1 MPDEHESMGQ
11 HPMPAPA
18 PVAAPSTS
26 GMFMKREMNGA
37 SFLSLEHVAHMVLV
51 VVVSALVVSGL
62 TLGLSL
68 WTGIPMTTGTYSL
81 LLSES
86 SMQTVAAMGAV
97 GVVAGLLVLAPLL
110 MVLDRRTRA
119 EWMKRH
125 GYSGRVAYK
134 VPVYTALGVLVA
146 AKLMADVVMVGV
158 VLTSLIEIGVP
169 NAGIG
174 SMYLT
179 QFVPAAIA
187 ALVFGLAA
195 WYVFKLAKGRD
206 MGRQFSMLMVFVSGV
221 LSLALLITAV
231 SVVHSTKTD
240 TLPGGGY
247 PYTMPNNSSSGR
259 SLEDLFNY

>member
-1 MPDEHESMGQ
+1 MPDEHESMAQ

-18 PVAAPSTS
+18 PVVAPSAS
-26 GMFMKREMNGA
+26 GMFLKREMNGA

-51 VVVSALVVSGL
+51 VVVAALVAGGL

-68 WTGIPMTTGTYSL
+68 WTGAPMAGGSYSL

-86 SMQTVAAMGAV
+86 AMQSAAAMGAV
-97 GVVAGLLVLAPLL
+97 GIVAALLVLAPLL

-146 AKLMADVVMVGV
+146 AKLMAVIAMVGV
-158 VLTSLIEIGVP
+158 VLTSLVSIGVP

-179 QFVPAAIA
+179 QFVPAAITA
-187 ALVFGLAA
+187 VVFGLAA

-206 MGRQFSMLMVFVSGV
+206 MGRQFSLLMVFAAGV

-231 SVVHSTKTD
+231 SVMHSNKNESLT
-240 TLPGGGY
+240 PY
-247 PYTMPNNSSSGR
+247 PYTMPNNSNSNR